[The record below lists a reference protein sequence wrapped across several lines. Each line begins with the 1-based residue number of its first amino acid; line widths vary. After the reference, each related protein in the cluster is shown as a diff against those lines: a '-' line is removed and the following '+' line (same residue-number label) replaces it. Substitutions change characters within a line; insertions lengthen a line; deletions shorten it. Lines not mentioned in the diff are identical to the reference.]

1 MKKKIITIT
10 AAVLIFAFGVMAAP
24 AIQTITAQLRP
35 DLKVVID
42 GVEQEF
48 YDAAGTQVYPVLYN
62 GTTYLPLRAI
72 GSSLGM
78 SVDWNQ
84 DKFTAT
90 LTSDKTAE
98 APSAETEYDYVKGN
112 IDVSIHSYEYLKQV
126 IDWLDTM
133 YVDSQDYVNEMF
145 GIVYLG
151 IALDSLSNAVNAP
164 IIALT
169 PEDEKMIQD
178 QEKRELQLEEDK
190 KYYESIE
197 KRLLNQIYACNEA
210 AQDILEIAK
219 NEVI

>member
-24 AIQTITAQLRP
+24 AIKTITAQLRP

-90 LTSDKTAE
+90 LTSENINGMANGSMSKKTFPQGMYLVGVDMPAGIYILT
-98 APSAETEYDYVKGN
+98 PKSKGESLYWERTS
-112 IDVSIHSYEYLKQV
+112 DATGS
-126 IDWLDTM
+126 
-133 YVDSQDYVNEMF
+133 
-145 GIVYLG
+145 LG
-151 IALDSLSNAVNAP
+151 T
-164 IIALT
+164 IIANDNADYEVYVEVFDGEYFT
-169 PEDEKMIQD
+169 F
-178 QEKRELQLEEDK
+178 KRCEAKL
-190 KYYESIE
+190 YE
-197 KRLLNQIYACNEA
+197 
-210 AQDILEIAK
+210 
-219 NEVI
+219 

>member
-90 LTSDKTAE
+90 LTSENTASQSSYYGSLKTKFGEGEYLVGKDIAPGLYKLTSTDKDGDIYWIRWADASHEYTSVVASDWADFQCYVEVNNGEYFTLKYATAE
-98 APSAETEYDYVKGN
+98 
-112 IDVSIHSYEYLKQV
+112 L
-126 IDWLDTM
+126 
-133 YVDSQDYVNEMF
+133 QD
-145 GIVYLG
+145 
-151 IALDSLSNAVNAP
+151 
-164 IIALT
+164 
-169 PEDEKMIQD
+169 
-178 QEKRELQLEEDK
+178 
-190 KYYESIE
+190 
-197 KRLLNQIYACNEA
+197 
-210 AQDILEIAK
+210 
-219 NEVI
+219 